1 MLPTPLVRM
10 SSARCLWQIA
20 SSLAVLLSATTPLA
34 SSVQASETDL
44 VTDEAAIR
52 QVVYEELSDPNKP
65 PVGITVDVILDH
77 YSRAV
82 WFMEHAGGMMI
93 LERQESGAWAVICGD
108 GGVLDAAAMMTY
120 CGMSQPD
127 AAAMLAVEGAPL
139 LTAQVY
145 DPPSNVR
152 QFPNGEILCAV
163 SATTSIRIFGENA
176 DSWYVTDVCGEMGV
190 IHASQIR
197 F

>member
-10 SSARCLWQIA
+10 SSARCLWPIA
-20 SSLAVLLSATTPLA
+20 SSLAVLLSGITPFPG
-34 SSVQASETDL
+34 SVQASETDL

-82 WFMEHAGGMMI
+82 WVMEHAGGMMI

-108 GGVLDAAAMMTY
+108 GGVLDTAAMKI
-120 CGMSQPD
+120 G
-127 AAAMLAVEGAPL
+127 
-139 LTAQVY
+139 
-145 DPPSNVR
+145 R
-152 QFPNGEILCAV
+152 
-163 SATTSIRIFGENA
+163 
-176 DSWYVTDVCGEMGV
+176 
-190 IHASQIR
+190 ASCR
-197 F
+197 ERV